1 MTCTVNRLAESAS
14 SAGVGVSPSSFLSI
28 GCSLMA
34 SRLHLL
40 WSAAILSE
48 KDLLLL
54 AMAQRLLT
62 SQESALTLLHRC
74 APAACADHLETAGSG
89 VRRQALDRKST
100 RLNSSHPSI
109 SYAVF
114 CLKK

>member
-89 VRRQALDRKST
+89 VRRQALLQVSVCVEW
-100 RLNSSHPSI
+100 LSPSSSL
-109 SYAVF
+109 V
-114 CLKK
+114 